1 MAWSWYK
8 RVGKKGIGLADVRE
22 QIDCPHCKGVLEY
35 SSKRPTYCSHCGK
48 PLVVSPLA
56 STIQVPPA
64 ELGVLETQD
73 DIPTKVGN
81 YRLLRTLGIGGMGS
95 VHEAQEEGSGR
106 RFAVKLI
113 ASRHASSAES
123 LERFRQEGR
132 LASLIAH
139 PRCVFVVAAD
149 EERGRPY
156 IVMELMP
163 GRTLKELV
171 DEEGPLEPKDAVVKV
186 LDVIEG
192 LSEAHHLGVI
202 HRDVKPSNCFLDDSG
217 RVKIG
222 DFGLSKSLIE
232 GTQITQTGVFV
243 GTPLFA
249 APEQIRREPVGV
261 RTDVYSVAATLYFL
275 LTGQAP
281 FQQED
286 ALAAMARIVADPPPS
301 MRTIRPEISP
311 ALDQVVLRGLE
322 RHPDRR
328 YSDLAEFRAALLPF
342 AQPRATIG
350 TVGLRIG
357 AWAIDYLLYVPLS
370 FLLSVDLWRS
380 FQMTYFEPTAL
391 KVLSLAAGNLLWFTY
406 LVFFE
411 GMWGASIGKRVLGLR
426 VAGTHGDIPA
436 EWPRVFFRTLIF
448 SVCWLP
454 IQLFVDFFEPAP
466 DEIGLYA
473 VMALFALP
481 GTLLVIG
488 STMRR
493 TNGYRGIHEIV
504 SGTRVVLLPAVVRHR
519 GYRSFVEAQAQ
530 ASLAP
535 SPGIPKELGM
545 LSIHGALRW
554 GEGEKL
560 LLAQDRSLGREAW
573 VRIHDGENATYEA
586 ARREVN
592 RPTRPRWLAGGE
604 VNGERWD
611 AYVAPGGCPL
621 SALVTDTRALAWHQL
636 RPILEQ
642 LTDELVT
649 AASDG
654 TFPHRLSIEQV
665 WIQPS
670 GRVQLLEPAAEVM
683 KSPEGESLD
692 ERALRF
698 LFDVAVLSLRGP
710 TAQAR
715 YAARRRGGDKALPN
729 PFRIPLPLHAAQILE
744 RLAQDK
750 QPYESLDQLWSD
762 LLATQY
768 HPPAVTRSVRSGQLA
783 VHALF
788 TLVGLGLMFLFTRF
802 FGVTL
807 IGAIAENAER
817 LTVAKRV
824 LDDPSLRHQYLLM
837 VNARQGNLEQLRT
850 KLREQLHADREEIGV
865 RRRNLDW
872 LTRWAA
878 RSSGWRLDLPRRI
891 VAMELVNPAS
901 MEVKVTWYDERLLAT
916 ETQEY
921 GVEAYALSESDIATV
936 SKVARL
942 ENLFGVLAVI
952 WFFPA
957 LWFVFAFI
965 FRGGLSFLL
974 LGLCLVRS
982 NGRLAFRIQC
992 AWRALL
998 VWGPVAGLLTLSAF
1012 LEYVAAGHHLLSLL
1026 CWWAALALVLVGL
1039 LASVWFPSRSPQD
1052 RLARTYLVPR

>member
-1 MAWSWYK
+1 M
-8 RVGKKGIGLADVRE
+8 
-22 QIDCPHCKGVLEY
+22 LEF
-35 SSKRPTYCSHCGK
+35 SGKRPSYCSHCGK
-48 PLVVSPLA
+48 PLTISPLA
-56 STIQVPPA
+56 STIQVPAA
-64 ELGVLETQD
+64 ELDALETRD
-73 DIPTKVGN
+73 DTPARVGN
-81 YRLLRTLGIGGMGS
+81 YSLLRTLGIGGMGS
-95 VHEAQEEGSGR
+95 VHEAEEASTGR

-149 EERGRPY
+149 EEHGRPY
-156 IVMELMP
+156 IVMEMMP

-171 DEEGPLEPKDAVVKV
+171 DEEGPLEPKDAVIKI

-222 DFGLSKSLIE
+222 DFGLSKSLLD

-249 APEQIRREPVGV
+249 APEQIRREPVSV

-281 FQQED
+281 FQQDD

-301 MRTIRPEISP
+301 MRSIRPELSP
-311 ALDQVVLRGLE
+311 ALDQAVLRGLE

-328 YSDLAEFRAALLPF
+328 YPDLAEFRAALLPF

-350 TVGLRIG
+350 TVGLRVG
-357 AWAIDYLLYVPLS
+357 AWAIDYLLYVPIS

-380 FQMTYFEPTAL
+380 VHTPTLDPWIL
-391 KVLSLAAGNLLWFTY
+391 KIISLVAGNLLWFTY
-406 LVFFE
+406 LGFFE
-411 GMWGASIGKRVLGLR
+411 GTWGASIGKRVLGLR

-448 SVCWLP
+448 CSFWLP
-454 IQLFVDFFEPAP
+454 IQLFVDFFEPGP
-466 DEIGLYA
+466 EEIGLYA
-473 VMALFALP
+473 ALAILVLP
-481 GTLLVIG
+481 VTLLVIG

-493 TNGYRGIHEIV
+493 GNGYKGLHEV
-504 SGTRVVLLPAVVRHR
+504 LSGTRVVLLPSVLRPR
-519 GYRSFVEAQAQ
+519 GFRPLVDLPTRAP
-530 ASLAP
+530 LAP
-535 SPGIPKELGM
+535 SPGIPRDLGT

-554 GEGEKL
+554 GDAEKL

-573 VRIHDGENATYEA
+573 VRVHNGVNEAYEA
-586 ARREVN
+586 ARRDVN

-604 VNGERWD
+604 IEGARWD

-621 SALVTDTRALAWHQL
+621 SALVSDTRPLDWHHF

-642 LTDELVT
+642 LTDELV
-649 AASDG
+649 AAESDG
-654 TFPHRLSIEQV
+654 TFPDRLSIDQV

-670 GRVQLLEPAAEVM
+670 GRVQLLEPSADV
-683 KSPEGESLD
+683 PGPPDGETQD
-692 ERALRF
+692 ERALRL
-698 LFDVAVLSLRGP
+698 LFDVAVLGLRGP
-710 TAQAR
+710 TVFSR
-715 YAARRRGGDKALPN
+715 YAGNRSLRAPSMPS
-729 PFRIPLPLHAAQILE
+729 PFHVPLPLHAAEILE
-744 RLAQDK
+744 RLAGEGRA
-750 QPYESLDQLWSD
+750 YERLDQLWSD

-768 HPPAVTRSVRSGQLA
+768 HPPSVTRSVRSGQLA

-788 TLVGLGLMFLFTRF
+788 TLVGLGLMFLFARF
-802 FGVTL
+802 FSVTL
-807 IGAIAENAER
+807 IGAIVENAER
-817 LTVAKRV
+817 LTVASHV

-837 VNARQGNLEQLRT
+837 VNARPTNVQELRGA
-850 KLREQLHADREEIGV
+850 LREQLQKDREEITV

-878 RSSGWRLDLPRRI
+878 RSSGWRLDSPRDI
-891 VAMELVNPAS
+891 VAVKLIDPAS
-901 MEVKVTWYDERLLAT
+901 MLIEVTWFDEKENIRT
-916 ETQEY
+916 KENH
-921 GVEAYALSESDIATV
+921 GVESYVLTTSEIPSV
-936 SKVARL
+936 SRLARL

-957 LWFVFAFI
+957 LWFLFAAI
-965 FRGGLSFLL
+965 FRGGLSFAL

-982 NGRLAFRIQC
+982 NGRLAFRVQC
-992 AWRALL
+992 AWRAVLI
-998 VWGPVAGLLTLSAF
+998 WAPVAALLTLSAF
-1012 LEYVAAGHHLLSLL
+1012 LEYHRAGHHLFALL
-1026 CWWAALALVLVGL
+1026 CWWFALALLLVGL
-1039 LASVWFPSRSPQD
+1039 LVSVWFPSRAPQD
-1052 RLARTYLVPR
+1052 RLAGTYLVPR